1 MTQSETDFTIG
12 EDLYG
17 ISVDELSQRITVLK
31 SEISRIEGELAKKRA
46 ERDAA
51 ESVFGGSKD
60 NR

>member
-12 EDLYG
+12 DDLYG
-17 ISVDELSQRITVLK
+17 VSVDELSQRITVLK

-51 ESVFGGSKD
+51 NSVFSGSKD